1 RGWVEPVRT
10 PRRGGVTGVAEDDR
24 PLLAAAAAGDQAAWD
39 GVVARY
45 NGLLWSI
52 ACSFR
57 LGTADAAD
65 VVQNTWLRLVE
76 TLDRVQA
83 PERVGSWLATTM
95 RRECLQL
102 LRRTS
107 REGPAPTDD
116 WLTDLPAGTEP
127 PDTALLLNERDA
139 ALWRAL
145 GSLSESC
152 QLLLRVLM
160 ATPPPSYQEV
170 AAARAWARGSTGR
183 LRHRCLN
190 RLREIVATDD
200 VLSERARLGDLP

>member
-1 RGWVEPVRT
+1 
-10 PRRGGVTGVAEDDR
+10 VAEDNG
-24 PLLAAAAAGDQAAWD
+24 PLLRAAAAGDQAAWD
-39 GVVARY
+39 VVVARY
-45 NGLLWSI
+45 TGLLWSI

-65 VVQNTWLRLVE
+65 ATQNTWLRLVE
-76 TLDRVQA
+76 NLSRVQE

-107 REGPAPTDD
+107 RERPAPTDD
-116 WLTDLPAGTEP
+116 WLTDLPAGTQP
-127 PDTALLLNERDA
+127 LDTALLLNERDA

-152 QLLLRVLM
+152 QQLLRVLM

-170 AAARAWARGSTGR
+170 ADALGLARGSIGP
-183 LRHRCLN
+183 LRQRCLN
-190 RLREIVATDD
+190 RLRKIVDKDD
-200 VLSERARLGDLP
+200 VLGERARLGDLP